1 MICICDYLKWLNV
14 KDIFHFIEVDQVVK
28 EGEPCDLGDAM
39 TVHHHNCSGHHCDD
53 GLYCSDGCE
62 EGQLCNR
69 MAKFCGTC
77 KKIGKNEGV

>member
-1 MICICDYLKWLNV
+1 MCYYFIWLNV
-14 KDIFHFIEVDQVVK
+14 KGIFHFIEVDLVAK
-28 EGEPCDLGDAM
+28 EGEPCDLGDDT
-39 TVHHHNCSGHHCDD
+39 TVDHHNCSGHHCDD

-69 MAKFCGTC
+69 MTKFCGTC